1 MLAASPI
8 TMRVCRARSRG
19 LGRPKTLT
27 AGLLYA
33 RVSTGS
39 LKKAGNRIGK
49 IMTAGAITEFSA
61 SSLMSRAIG
70 GFSLVRG
77 TYLASVNKSA
87 P

>member
-1 MLAASPI
+1 
-8 TMRVCRARSRG
+8 
-19 LGRPKTLT
+19 LT

-39 LKKAGNRIGK
+39 LKKAGTRIGK

-77 TYLASVNKSA
+77 T
-87 P
+87 